1 MINWVNLLDTSTS
14 ACNVNQHRSDPRTLS
29 RAYCQ
34 TTIIFPRI
42 VVGATEL
49 EWSNSR
55 VHAGVETGPARRS
68 VVTAACVG
76 VAVSV
81 LIWLT
86 LSYIVWCIRNGNGER
101 LFRRRGFFLK

>member
-1 MINWVNLLDTSTS
+1 
-14 ACNVNQHRSDPRTLS
+14 
-29 RAYCQ
+29 
-34 TTIIFPRI
+34 
-42 VVGATEL
+42 
-49 EWSNSR
+49 
-55 VHAGVETGPARRS
+55 

-101 LFRRRGFFLK
+101 LFRRRGFCLK